1 MAQVTIRINGYA
13 YIVGCEDG
21 QESHLEHMA
30 AEIEQRI
37 NSIKAIGGQS
47 GEARLLMLA
56 ALLLADELHD
66 TRTNTAANPPAR
78 TRRRTGRPGTARQA
92 APDRRARGRD
102 CSGPHR
108 RLSRIWSCPVRQ
120 ANHPQ
125 GRKHLPRELA
135 LSGPWSGYPAPTCT
149 SRPWEDV

>member
-13 YIVGCEDG
+13 YTVGCEDG
-21 QESHLEHMA
+21 QESHLQDMA

-66 TRTNTAANPPAR
+66 TRSNQSAVAPTAVPASVD
-78 TRRRTGRPGTARQA
+78 PE
-92 APDRRARGRD
+92 RRAKL
-102 CSGPHR
+102 R
-108 RLSRIWSCPVRQ
+108 RVAARAEEIAADLTD
-120 ANHPQ
+120 A
-125 GRKHLPRELA
+125 
-135 LSGPWSGYPAPTCT
+135 
-149 SRPWEDV
+149 

>member
-13 YIVGCEDG
+13 YTVGCEDG
-21 QESHLEHMA
+21 QEEHLGRMA

-66 TRTNTAANPPAR
+66 LRQNNTAKP
-78 TRRRTGRPGTARQA
+78 A
-92 APDRRARGRD
+92 APEGGERRARL
-102 CSGPHR
+102 R
-108 RLSRIWSCPVRQ
+108 RVAARAEEIAADLLE
-120 ANHPQ
+120 
-125 GRKHLPRELA
+125 G
-135 LSGPWSGYPAPTCT
+135 
-149 SRPWEDV
+149 

>member
-21 QESHLEHMA
+21 QESHLERMA
-30 AEIEQRI
+30 TEIEQRV

-66 TRTNTAANPPAR
+66 TRTNMAAKPAAEPATAPAD
-78 TRRRTGRPGTARQA
+78 PE
-92 APDRRARGRD
+92 RRAKL
-102 CSGPHR
+102 R
-108 RLSRIWSCPVRQ
+108 RIAARAEEIAADLTD
-120 ANHPQ
+120 A
-125 GRKHLPRELA
+125 
-135 LSGPWSGYPAPTCT
+135 
-149 SRPWEDV
+149 

>member
-21 QESHLEHMA
+21 QESHLERMA
-30 AEIEQRI
+30 TEIEQRV

-66 TRTNTAANPPAR
+66 IRSNAPTAVPVPVSDDVDAE
-78 TRRRTGRPGTARQA
+78 
-92 APDRRARGRD
+92 RRAKL
-102 CSGPHR
+102 R
-108 RLSRIWSCPVRQ
+108 RVAARAEEI
-120 ANHPQ
+120 A
-125 GRKHLPRELA
+125 A
-135 LSGPWSGYPAPTCT
+135 DITDA
-149 SRPWEDV
+149 